1 MSGHGGF
8 LGMILT
14 RRSCM
19 ATDPRT
25 DTARL
30 DSTRA
35 DSARMTPP
43 ASPRRRRGL
52 IWIGLLV
59 VAVAVVL
66 ALAVY

>member
-1 MSGHGGF
+1 
-8 LGMILT
+8 
-14 RRSCM
+14 M
-19 ATDPRT
+19 ATDPHT
-25 DTARL
+25 GTTRL
-30 DSTRA
+30 DSDSTRA

>member
-1 MSGHGGF
+1 
-8 LGMILT
+8 
-14 RRSCM
+14 M

-25 DTARL
+25 GTTRL

>member
-1 MSGHGGF
+1 
-8 LGMILT
+8 
-14 RRSCM
+14 M

-25 DTARL
+25 DAARL
-30 DSTRA
+30 DSDSTRA
-35 DSARMTPP
+35 DSARPDSARMTPP

>member
-1 MSGHGGF
+1 
-8 LGMILT
+8 
-14 RRSCM
+14 M

-25 DTARL
+25 GTTRL
-30 DSTRA
+30 NSN
-35 DSARMTPP
+35 SARMTPP

>member
-1 MSGHGGF
+1 
-8 LGMILT
+8 
-14 RRSCM
+14 M

-35 DSARMTPP
+35 DSARPDSARMTPP

>member
-1 MSGHGGF
+1 
-8 LGMILT
+8 
-14 RRSCM
+14 M

-25 DTARL
+25 DTPPTPSAE
-30 DSTRA
+30 T
-35 DSARMTPP
+35 ARMTPP

>member
-8 LGMILT
+8 MGMILT

-19 ATDPRT
+19 ATDPRP
-25 DTARL
+25 
-30 DSTRA
+30 